1 MKHKT
6 LSRILAVVMCATLV
20 LAGCGKNPDTGNA
33 GQREEKQYHDHF
45 YKKEAVFGMSI

>member
-1 MKHKT
+1 MKKF
-6 LSRILAVVMCATLV
+6 LSLLLAAAMLCVL